1 MQHQVTNILHSHF
14 LKDPIR
20 WCNKKSVIFW
30 QNLPPCQFRCW
41 YYTIPAKTIR
51 RITSACPSNSTEWRN
66 SILYQHFKKLHL
78 SMGLALCLRGDLYLF
93 SINTTLYITVNMQM
107 LLGIEIC
114 SICWPTVSLPTTEM
128 ISRPLRWSH
137 RITGS
142 RQWTTPAD
150 LAEHRL
156 RRVEHLT
163 VSPSTR

>member
-1 MQHQVTNILHSHF
+1 MLCHSRRSKIVFNTKFSMQHQVTNILHSHF

-114 SICWPTVSLPTTEM
+114 SILAVVEFRTSARVLISIPSPHASYYSTVSL
-128 ISRPLRWSH
+128 
-137 RITGS
+137 
-142 RQWTTPAD
+142 
-150 LAEHRL
+150 
-156 RRVEHLT
+156 
-163 VSPSTR
+163 